1 MERKLLKKTDLALL
15 LAAMLLACGVLLWR
29 ALRPRTQLTAVIT
42 VNGVVTETVALS
54 ALDGPRTIKPATDP
68 PLEIL
73 AEPGA
78 IAVVRAACRDQRCVA
93 CGRLTRPGDT
103 AVCLPAKT
111 VVTVRGGDVD
121 AITY

>member
-15 LAAMLLACGVLLWR
+15 LAALLLAGGVLLWR
-29 ALRPRTQLTAVIT
+29 ALRPQTRLTAVIT
-42 VNGVVTETVALS
+42 VDGVVTETVDLS
-54 ALDGPRTIKPATDP
+54 ALEAPREIRPATAP
-68 PLEIL
+68 ALTIL

-78 IAVVRAACRDQRCVA
+78 IAVIHAACRDQLCVA
-93 CGRLTRPGDT
+93 CGRLTKPGDT

-111 VVTVRGGDVD
+111 VVAVQGGGVD